1 MFSIRIHHGRR
12 FHKFSGRR
20 YVDDEVD
27 IFDMVDIE
35 VFFVGELYEMVLQL
49 SYKGESE
56 PLFYNCLRPM
66 STLDERLY
74 SLACDENAP
83 PQGVR
88 ATIEDINEPI
98 TVRCKQT
105 INHVLDDVIRHISFD
120 DMELDGEVGFGDVAS
135 SSLDSSGLIH
145 NESFGVDGLDLNLNL
160 MLGLNVPQKE
170 TQEEVLVYEVP
181 NDHVVNESYT
191 HVDIESEVD
200 VCRIEE
206 HIVLDVRVDE
216 VVHGGGEES
225 VEQGHGE
232 EFVEHDSGQQVQ
244 YNVDDED
251 VLMDVEN
258 EIVEPNVDVH
268 LFGITKDF
276 PFNNIGVTSLP
287 PDEVLEGDGVDV
299 VNMDAFNSDTSCEDQ
314 AGYHGRKRL
323 NELRRDM
330 EDRVLNDTAGW
341 KYSYYCGQKFGS
353 AKEAIDM
360 VCLHSTESKRNLK
373 FFKNDKTRDLC
384 PWVLYVAKDELKDN
398 WEYAML
404 RDYVVDLQ
412 STTVKIVIE
421 KNIDPS

>member
-56 PLFYNCLRPM
+56 PLFHNYLRPM

-74 SLACDENAP
+74 SLVCDEDVRCLTTLVISFKLVEVFIKHGYMNILSYLKAP

-88 ATIEDINEPI
+88 ATIEDIK
-98 TVRCKQT
+98 CKQT

-120 DMELDGEVGFGDVAS
+120 DMELDGEVGFGDVAG

-145 NESFGVDGLDLNLNL
+145 NESFGVDDLDLNLNL
-160 MLGLNVPQKE
+160 MLDLNVPQNE

-191 HVDIESEVD
+191 HVDIELEVD

-216 VVHGGGEES
+216 VVHGSGEES

-232 EFVEHDSGQQVQ
+232 EFVKHDSGQQIQ
-244 YNVDDED
+244 YDVDGIDSAYETQYSYESSE
-251 VLMDVEN
+251 MQ
-258 EIVEPNVDVH
+258 VH
-268 LFGITKDF
+268 MMMMDF

-287 PDEVLEGDGVDV
+287 PDEVLEEDGVDV
-299 VNMDAFNSDTSCEDQ
+299 VNVDAFNSDTSCEDQ
-314 AGYHGRKRL
+314 AGYHGRK
-323 NELRRDM
+323 
-330 EDRVLNDTAGW
+330 
-341 KYSYYCGQKFGS
+341 S
-353 AKEAIDM
+353 AKEANDM
-360 VCLHSTESKRNLK
+360 VYLHSTESKRNLK
-373 FFKNDKTRDLC
+373 LFKNDKTRDLC
-384 PWVLYVAKDELKDN
+384 PWVLYVAKDKLKDN

-404 RDYVVDLQ
+404 RDHVVDLQ
-412 STTVKIVIE
+412 STTVKIAIE